1 MTLEILF
8 ALILFAFG
16 SSITPGPN
24 NMMLLASGANF
35 GFKRTIPHMLGIAIG
50 FSIMLVLVGIGIIQ
64 LFDLVPLSYTV
75 LKYASVAYLLY
86 LAFKIATAAD
96 HIKSGATP
104 SKPFSFVKAA
114 MFQWVNPKAWTMAI
128 TTLSVYVIDH
138 SLINVIIASIIF
150 GLVNLPSV
158 GLWAMLGQQVQ
169 RWLTDLNRLRL
180 FNRSMGGLLVL
191 SLYPLVFN

>member
-1 MTLEILF
+1 MTLETLL
-8 ALILFAFG
+8 ALTLFAFG

-35 GFKRTIPHMLGIAIG
+35 GFRKTIPHMLGISIG
-50 FSIMLVLVGIGIIQ
+50 FSIMLVLVGVGIIQ
-64 LFDLVPLSYTV
+64 LFDTVPLSYSI
-75 LKYASVAYLLY
+75 LKYASIIYLLY
-86 LAFKIATAAD
+86 LAYKIATAAN
-96 HIKSGATP
+96 HIKSGHRT
-104 SKPFSFVKAA
+104 SKPFSFFKAA

-128 TTLSVYVIDH
+128 TTLSVYVHNHNLSTI
-138 SLINVIIASIIF
+138 VIASVVF

-158 GLWAMLGQQVQ
+158 SLWSVLGQKMQ

-191 SLYPLVFN
+191 SLYPLVW